1 MCLMQYV
8 GHFTNY
14 WAVVDTKTCSK
25 HLCQAFMMKRF
36 TKIIIPEC
44 SRPEI
49 FQSRKDFVELGH
61 FDVRLAKST
70 RKKGPAKKYFGVFSP
85 WYS

>member
-1 MCLMQYV
+1 
-8 GHFTNY
+8 
-14 WAVVDTKTCSK
+14 
-25 HLCQAFMMKRF
+25 MMKRF

-85 WYS
+85 